1 MSVSAAMLKSCYCAQ
16 EIDSSTEGGVNPEAG
31 PHDSAAGTKTASLKR
46 KYMVGRV
53 ALRTLFFDT
62 HLLDAVTAGPPA
74 AIKQACLRTHPI
86 HPGDACTAV
95 LLYPDVR
102 PLPHA
107 LQKGLADANCLQNVQ
122 VVLLGAGMDTRAWRL
137 PLPEGE
143 ATVHAQANS

>member
-1 MSVSAAMLKSCYCAQ
+1 LEGTSESAAILKRCYYAQ
-16 EIDSSTEGGVNPEAG
+16 EIDSSSEGGLNPEAG
-31 PHDSAAGTKTASLKR
+31 PHDSAAGTETASLKR

-74 AIKQACLRTHPI
+74 AIKQACFLRHPI
-86 HPGDACTAV
+86 HAWEACAAV
-95 LLYPDVR
+95 LLHAGVTP
-102 PLPHA
+102 PPHA
-107 LQKGLADANCLQNVQ
+107 SPKGLAYVNCLQNMQ

-143 ATVHAQANS
+143 ATDHA

>member
-74 AIKQACLRTHPI
+74 AIKQACLRSHPI

-95 LLYPDVR
+95 LFYPDVR
-102 PLPHA
+102 PLPTCFA
-107 LQKGLADANCLQNVQ
+107 EGLGRCELSTKC
-122 VVLLGAGMDTRAWRL
+122 AGGPSRSRHGHQSVA
-137 PLPEGE
+137 PAP
-143 ATVHAQANS
+143 A